1 MKEWSEEEEED
12 GVAFSKGSIT
22 VRTPPQKCSTPTD
35 VPMAPKKKET
45 TPLVNTSKPQM
56 ETETDASIVTE
67 TPPSMARNTGE
78 AITTHGKAAK
88 PALKTTQANNSLS
101 TVEAACLETEMPI
114 ETPDV
119 GTESP
124 PPLESDPFDLHG
136 CTLLACFRTIQAD
149 IQKSYKRAE

>member
-1 MKEWSEEEEED
+1 MPTKTMKEWSEEEEED

-45 TPLVNTSKPQM
+45 TPLVNTSNPQM

-78 AITTHGKAAK
+78 VITTHGKAAK
-88 PALKTTQANNSLS
+88 TS
-101 TVEAACLETEMPI
+101 TENDT
-114 ETPDV
+114 
-119 GTESP
+119 S
-124 PPLESDPFDLHG
+124 
-136 CTLLACFRTIQAD
+136 
-149 IQKSYKRAE
+149 K